1 MDIQIFYSWS
11 DERLDFTG
19 ENELEVPAFEWL
31 DSSDCFEKFCMHHDY
46 EMLPPPIW
54 IPSFQ
59 FLPQANDE
67 GFSLDDFM
75 TIQNVC
81 YLTFSLFVV

>member
-59 FLPQANDE
+59 FLPPANDKN
-67 GFSLDDFM
+67 FSLDDFM

-81 YLTFSLFVV
+81 YLTFSNFS

>member
-1 MDIQIFYSWS
+1 MDIQISYSWF

-31 DSSDCFEKFCMHHDY
+31 DSSDSMIPWVHDY

-59 FLPQANDE
+59 FLPPANDE
-67 GFSLDDFM
+67 DFSLDDFM
-75 TIQNVC
+75 TIQNV
-81 YLTFSLFVV
+81 S

>member
-59 FLPQANDE
+59 FLPPANDE
-67 GFSLDDFM
+67 NSSLDDFM

-81 YLTFSLFVV
+81 YLTFSNFS

>member
-11 DERLDFTG
+11 DDRLDFTG

-59 FLPQANDE
+59 FLPPASDE
-67 GFSLDDFM
+67 DFSLDDFM
-75 TIQNVC
+75 TIQNV
-81 YLTFSLFVV
+81 S